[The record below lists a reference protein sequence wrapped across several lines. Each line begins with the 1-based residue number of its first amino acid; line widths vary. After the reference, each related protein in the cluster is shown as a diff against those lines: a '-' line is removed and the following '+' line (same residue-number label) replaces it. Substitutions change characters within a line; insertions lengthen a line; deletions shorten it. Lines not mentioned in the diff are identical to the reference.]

1 MSLSVYFK
9 RIMSVIRVVSK
20 GCLSLW
26 HKLPS
31 QPKHWM
37 YSTVGS
43 MFAMAIMKLS
53 PIHRKLIAQEAN
65 NFTDYLDSDWVPP
78 HKRRK
83 IPQWWALCIA
93 YGVALLRMFSLS
105 PQARQD
111 YYALNRQ
118 GAFVAKS
125 VPTIAKAVEAE
136 AYFEREDGNLS
147 KADTTTSATKPVHQ
161 ELPQPSEPS
170 ILTNISM
177 LPILIVPGLN
187 TPPVFFRAMVDYF
200 SQLGYPVYVA
210 TLPNQGL
217 SEVAESAEAV
227 YAQLAHIMQQHNV
240 AQVHVIGH
248 SLGGIVTQHL
258 INTLQEAGKNPPIKT
273 LIALGSGFL
282 GADGVEILKNGW
294 IPRNVGKPIP
304 KVFDELIRWNGNLVK
319 QGAGVV
325 YHSIA
330 STWDFLVP
338 FRKAFLKPQVPA
350 KGLVFN
356 HILDDWAI
364 DHLTIALH
372 PKVLQMIHQCL
383 LQTVTVSA
391 V

>member
-1 MSLSVYFK
+1 
-9 RIMSVIRVVSK
+9 
-20 GCLSLW
+20 
-26 HKLPS
+26 
-31 QPKHWM
+31 
-37 YSTVGS
+37 
-43 MFAMAIMKLS
+43 MKLS
-53 PIHRKLIAQEAN
+53 PIHRKLIAQEAT

-78 HKRRK
+78 NKRRK

-111 YYALNRQ
+111 YYALNRR

-125 VPTIAKAVEAE
+125 VPTIAKAVEGE
-136 AYFEREDGNLS
+136 TYFEREDTIPSSAVPTAQTN
-147 KADTTTSATKPVHQ
+147 TTSATVETWAQQQLSPA
-161 ELPQPSEPS
+161 
-170 ILTNISM
+170 ILTNSAM

-200 SQLGYPVYVA
+200 SQLGYPIYVA

-227 YAQLAHIMQQHNV
+227 YTQLAYIMQQHNV
-240 AQVHVIGH
+240 SHVHVIGH

-258 INTLQEAGKNPPIKT
+258 INTLQDAGKNPPIKT

-319 QGAGVV
+319 QGAGIV

-338 FRKAFLKPQVPA
+338 FRKAYLKPQVPA

-372 PKVLQMIHQCL
+372 PKALQMIHQCL

>member
-1 MSLSVYFK
+1 M
-9 RIMSVIRVVSK
+9 
-20 GCLSLW
+20 
-26 HKLPS
+26 
-31 QPKHWM
+31 
-37 YSTVGS
+37 
-43 MFAMAIMKLS
+43 
-53 PIHRKLIAQEAN
+53 N
-65 NFTDYLDSDWVPP
+65 SDWVPP
-78 HKRRK
+78 NKRRR

-93 YGVALLRMFSLS
+93 YGVALLRMFTLS
-105 PQARQD
+105 PQNRQD
-111 YYALNRQ
+111 YYALNRR

-125 VPTIAKAVEAE
+125 VPTIAKAVEE
-136 AYFEREDGNLS
+136 IYFEREDKGAKTPENSVAEESTLAQTVPDFIQLAVDDGL
-147 KADTTTSATKPVHQ
+147 K
-161 ELPQPSEPS
+161 EP
-170 ILTNISM
+170 M

-227 YAQLAHIMQQHNV
+227 YTQLADIMQRHNV
-240 AQVHVIGH
+240 PQVHVIGH

-258 INTLQEAGKNPPIKT
+258 INTLQNAGKNPPIKT

-325 YHSIA
+325 YHSIVT
-330 STWDFLVP
+330 TWDFLVP
-338 FRKAFLKPQVPA
+338 FRKAFLKPQLPN
-350 KGLVFN
+350 GMVFN
-356 HILDDWAI
+356 HLLDHWAI
-364 DHLTIALH
+364 DHVTIAMH
-372 PKVLQMIHQCL
+372 PRALQTIHQCL
-383 LQTVTVSA
+383 LQTVTVSS

>member
-1 MSLSVYFK
+1 
-9 RIMSVIRVVSK
+9 
-20 GCLSLW
+20 
-26 HKLPS
+26 
-31 QPKHWM
+31 M
-37 YSTVGS
+37 YSTAGS

-53 PIHRKLIAQEAN
+53 PIHRKLIKQEAS
-65 NFTDYLDSDWVPP
+65 NFTDYMNSDWVPP
-78 HKRRK
+78 NKRRR

-93 YGVALLRMFSLS
+93 YGVALLRMFTLS
-105 PQARQD
+105 PQNRQD
-111 YYALNRQ
+111 YYALNRR

-125 VPTIAKAVEAE
+125 VPTIAKAVEE
-136 AYFEREDGNLS
+136 TYFEREDKGAKTPENS
-147 KADTTTSATKPVHQ
+147 VAEETNATSSVPVII
-161 ELPQPSEPS
+161 QPTDGLKEP
-170 ILTNISM
+170 M

-227 YAQLAHIMQQHNV
+227 YTQLADIMQRHNV
-240 AQVHVIGH
+240 PQVHVIGH

-258 INTLQEAGKNPPIKT
+258 INTLQNAGKSPPIKT

-325 YHSIA
+325 YHSIVT
-330 STWDFLVP
+330 TWDFLVP
-338 FRKAFLKPQVPA
+338 FRKAFLKPQLPN
-350 KGLVFN
+350 GMVFN
-356 HILDDWAI
+356 HLLDHWAI
-364 DHLTIALH
+364 DHVTIAMH
-372 PKVLQMIHQCL
+372 PRALQTIHQCL
-383 LQTVTVSA
+383 LQTVTVSS